1 MATLATWF
9 RRAEAVAEPR
19 ETGLRKNP
27 YALRALPYEDLYFY
41 RKSIDN
47 SRLVRQH
54 DPHEGSECWSTIG
67 ALCVVTII
75 VITTLAPSVA
85 GLLAGYQIHELETEH
100 ARLLNEQRVLEAREA
115 EMLNPQR
122 LERLAVDLK
131 LQVPDR
137 GQVVHLNQASAGAVA
152 LNLETRPAPD
162 KKEP

>member
-9 RRAEAVAEPR
+9 RRAETEAEPR
-19 ETGLRKNP
+19 ETGRGKNP

-54 DPHEGSECWSTIG
+54 DPSEGSECWSTIG
-67 ALCVVTII
+67 AVCVVTI

-115 EMLNPQR
+115 ELLNPQR

-137 GQVVHLNQASAGAVA
+137 GQIVHLNQTSAGAVA
-152 LNLETRPAPD
+152 LNLETLPAAD
-162 KKEP
+162 KKQP